1 MKIIM
6 GLGNPG
12 RQYQHNRH
20 NVGFHCID
28 RLAETHSIKFRNKL
42 CQSQTGTGQIAGEE
56 VVLAKPATFVNLSGN
71 AAACLLKRFDCTP
84 QDLIVIHDDLD
95 LSSGRIRVRLG
106 GRSGGHRGIKSIIQ
120 AIGSQDFN
128 RVRIGI
134 SRPFSERAGD
144 DYENEI
150 VDYVLGNFSRAEDEL
165 IQPALDL
172 ACDAAAT
179 ILTEGIAAAMNTF
192 NRRRAGL

>member
-1 MKIIM
+1 MKVII

-20 NVGFHCID
+20 NAGFHCID
-28 RLAETHSIKFRNKL
+28 RLSERHSIKLKNKL
-42 CQSQTGTGQIAGEE
+42 CQSHTGTGLIEGEE
-56 VVLAKPATFVNLSGN
+56 VVLAKPATYVNLSGS
-71 AAACLLKRFDCTP
+71 ATAGLLKRFDCKL

-95 LSSGRIRVRLG
+95 LPTGRIRVRLG
-106 GRSGGHRGIKSIIQ
+106 GSSGGHRGIKSIIQ
-120 AIGSQDFN
+120 AVGSQDFN

-134 SRPFSERAGD
+134 SRPFLDRSGD

-150 VDYVLGNFSRAEDEL
+150 VEYVLGDFSRAEDEL

-172 ACDAAAT
+172 ACEAVSV
-179 ILTEGIAAAMNTF
+179 ILTEDITAAMNKF
-192 NRRRAGL
+192 NRRR

>member
-12 RQYQHNRH
+12 RQYRLNRH
-20 NVGFHCID
+20 NAGYHCID
-28 RLAETHSIKFRNKL
+28 RLAERHSIKFKSKH
-42 CQSQTGTGQIAGEE
+42 CQSQTGAGQVAGED
-56 VVLAKPATFVNLSGN
+56 VVLARPATFVNLSGK
-71 AAACLLKRFDCTP
+71 AAACLLKRFNCTP

-95 LSSGRIRVRLG
+95 LPTGRIRVRLG
-106 GRSGGHRGIKSIIQ
+106 GSSGGHRGIKSIIQ

-134 SRPFSERAGD
+134 SRPFTERSGD

-150 VDYVLGNFSRAEDEL
+150 IDYVLSDFSREEDDA

-172 ACDAAAT
+172 ACDAVAVIVT
-179 ILTEGIAAAMNTF
+179 DGIAAAMNRF

>member
-1 MKIIM
+1 MKIII

-28 RLAETHSIKFRNKL
+28 RLAETHSIKLKNKL
-42 CQSQTGTGQIAGEE
+42 CHSQTGTGRIAGED
-56 VVLAKPATFVNLSGN
+56 VILAKPATFVNLSGN
-71 AAACLLKRFDCTP
+71 AAAGLLKRFDCAP

-95 LSSGRIRVRLG
+95 LPTGRIRVRLG
-106 GRSGGHRGIKSIIQ
+106 GGSGGHRGIKSIIQ
-120 AIGSQDFN
+120 ELDSRDFN

-134 SRPFSERAGD
+134 SRPFTERSGH

-150 VDYVLGNFSRAEDEL
+150 IDYVLGNFSAAEDEL
-165 IQPALDL
+165 IQPALAL
-172 ACDAAAT
+172 ACDAAAA
-179 ILTEGIAAAMNTF
+179 ILTEGIASAMNNF
-192 NRRRAGL
+192 NRRR

>member
-20 NVGFHCID
+20 NVGFHCLD
-28 RLAETHSIKFRNKL
+28 RLAEKYSIKLKTKL
-42 CQSQTGTGQIAGEE
+42 CQSQTGTGLIEGEE
-56 VVLAKPATFVNLSGN
+56 VVLARPSTYVNLSGN
-71 AAACLLKRFDCTP
+71 ASACLLKRFDCRL

-95 LSSGRIRVRLG
+95 LPTGRIRVRLG
-106 GRSGGHRGIKSIIQ
+106 GSSGGHRGIKSIIQ
-120 AIGSQDFN
+120 AAGSQDFN

-134 SRPFSERAGD
+134 SRPFLDRAGD

-150 VDYVLGNFSRAEDEL
+150 VDYVLGDFGRNEDDL

-172 ACDAAAT
+172 ACDAVSV
-179 ILTEGIAAAMNTF
+179 ILTEDITAAMNKF
-192 NRRRAGL
+192 NRRR

>member
-28 RLAETHSIKFRNKL
+28 RLAERYAIKFKNKL
-42 CQSQTGTGQIAGEE
+42 CQSQTGTGQIEGEE
-56 VVLAKPATFVNLSGN
+56 VVLAKPSTFVNLSGN
-71 AAACLLKRFDCTP
+71 AAVALLKRFNCDP

-95 LSSGRIRVRLG
+95 LPTGRIRVRLG
-106 GRSGGHRGIKSIIQ
+106 GGSGGHRGIKSIIHT
-120 AIGSQDFN
+120 IGSQDFH

-134 SRPFSERAGD
+134 SRPLSDRSDEN
-144 DYENEI
+144 YENEI
-150 VDYVLGNFSRAEDEL
+150 VDYVLGNFSREENEL

-172 ACDAAAT
+172 ACDAAAA
-179 ILTEGIAAAMNTF
+179 ILAEGIEAAMNKF
-192 NRRRAGL
+192 NRRK

>member
-1 MKIIM
+1 MKIIV

-20 NVGFHCID
+20 NVGFHCIG
-28 RLAETHSIKFRNKL
+28 RLADRHSIKVKNKL
-42 CQSQTGTGQIAGEE
+42 CQSQTGTGQVAGED
-56 VVLAKPATFVNLSGN
+56 VLLARPATFVNLSGN
-71 AAACLLKRFDCTP
+71 AAAGLLKRFHCTP

-95 LSSGRIRVRLG
+95 LPTGRIRVRSG
-106 GRSGGHRGIKSIIQ
+106 SGSGGHRGIKSIIQ
-120 AIGSQDFN
+120 TLGSQDFN

-134 SRPFSERAGD
+134 SRPFIERSGD
-144 DYENEI
+144 DYESEI
-150 VDYVLGNFSRAEDEL
+150 VDYVLGNFNREEDEL

-172 ACDAAAT
+172 ACDAVQV
-179 ILTEGIAAAMNTF
+179 IITEGIAAAMNTF

>member
-134 SRPFSERAGD
+134 SRPFLERAGD
-144 DYENEI
+144 DYESEI
-150 VDYVLGNFSRAEDEL
+150 VDYVLGNFSRQEDDL
-165 IQPALDL
+165 MQPALDL
-172 ACDAAAT
+172 ACDAACV
-179 ILTEGIAAAMNTF
+179 ILTEGIAAAMNRF
-192 NRRRAGL
+192 NRRR

>member
-12 RQYQHNRH
+12 RQYQYNRH
-20 NVGFHCID
+20 NVGFHCVE
-28 RLAETHSIKFRNKL
+28 RLADRHAIKTKSKL
-42 CQSQTGTGQIAGEE
+42 CQSQTGTGQIAGED

-71 AAACLLKRFDCTP
+71 AAAGLLKRYNCSP

-95 LSSGRIRVRLG
+95 LPTGRIRVRMG
-106 GRSGGHRGIKSIIQ
+106 GGSGGHRGIKSIIHE
-120 AIGSQDFN
+120 IDSRDFN

-134 SRPFSERAGD
+134 SRPFLDRSGH

-150 VDYVLGNFSRAEDEL
+150 VEYVLGNFSRAEDEL
-165 IQPALDL
+165 MQPALDL
-172 ACDAAAT
+172 ACDAVST
-179 ILTEGIAAAMNTF
+179 IISEGIAAAMNEF
-192 NRRRAGL
+192 NRRR

>member
-28 RLAETHSIKFRNKL
+28 RLVERHSIKIKTRL
-42 CQSQTGTGQIAGEE
+42 CQSQTGTGQIEGEE
-56 VVLAKPATFVNLSGN
+56 VVLARPSTFVNLSGN
-71 AAACLLKRFDCTP
+71 AASGLLKRFGCSP

-95 LSSGRIRVRLG
+95 LPTGRIRVRLG
-106 GRSGGHRGIKSIIQ
+106 GGSGGHRGIKSIIHE
-120 AIGSQDFN
+120 IDSRDFN

-134 SRPFSERAGD
+134 SRPFANRSD
-144 DYENEI
+144 DNYENEI
-150 VDYVLGNFSRAEDEL
+150 VDYVLGDFDHKENEL

-172 ACDAAAT
+172 ACDAAAA
-179 ILTEGIAAAMNTF
+179 ILAEGIVSAMNKF
-192 NRRRAGL
+192 NRRK